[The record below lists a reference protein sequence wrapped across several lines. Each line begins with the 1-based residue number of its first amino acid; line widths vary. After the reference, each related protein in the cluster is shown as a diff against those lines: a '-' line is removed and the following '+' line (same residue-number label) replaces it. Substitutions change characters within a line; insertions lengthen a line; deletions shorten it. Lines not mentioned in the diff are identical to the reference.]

1 PVTSA
6 QSERFL
12 ELVADGWPIAD
23 AAWAAGR
30 HRARFYDL
38 RQADRAFDVAWR
50 AAAVRGEL
58 VAERAARDT
67 GGVARAHEDDFRTRN
82 EADLAH
88 GDGDRGSAASSS
100 PSAASS
106 ADRGSRPG
114 ERGGAGAAPRPSLA
128 PEKSE
133 RVAGSGNGSRVV
145 ARQRDVERKRAK
157 FLELLCNGES
167 VVRAAAGAKAGRR
180 TVYDW
185 RKADAEFA
193 REWDDA
199 WEQGADLL

>member
-1 PVTSA
+1 GRSWSPRSPTISGDGEAVTPPPGRRRGPVTSA

-30 HRARFYDL
+30 HRARVYDL

-88 GDGDRGSAASSS
+88 GDGDRGSAASSN

-114 ERGGAGAAPRPSLA
+114 ERGSTVTLPSPSLE

-133 RVAGSGNGSRVV
+133 KGCRVW
-145 ARQRDVERKRAK
+145 QR
-157 FLELLCNGES
+157 
-167 VVRAAAGAKAGRR
+167 
-180 TVYDW
+180 
-185 RKADAEFA
+185 FA
-193 REWDDA
+193 CCCSSA
-199 WEQGADLL
+199 